1 MNQKERLFWI
11 KALKGSGKAYRK
23 LGVLYLRAGRG
34 RMDQKLGKLCL
45 EHGIELGDEAA
56 YLIYHR
62 LFSRGKQVIDDRSYA
77 EMWREY
83 RKTGGARKKK
93 RLEAY
98 LKLGTERQKKMTG
111 NFITKKHCNYNE
123 NKL

>member
-23 LGVLYLRAGRG
+23 LGVLYLKAGRD

-62 LFSRGKQVIDDRSYA
+62 LFSRGKQVIDDRSYE

-83 RKTGGARKKK
+83 RKTGETKEKK